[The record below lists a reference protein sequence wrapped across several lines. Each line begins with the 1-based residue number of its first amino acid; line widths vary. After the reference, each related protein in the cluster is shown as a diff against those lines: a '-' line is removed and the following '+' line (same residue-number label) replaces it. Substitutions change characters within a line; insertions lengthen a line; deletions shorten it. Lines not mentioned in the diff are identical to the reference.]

1 MAQKSNQ
8 LASQANNLK
17 NKAMDALTAASTE
30 DNQLNERKNEL
41 KKEIEKLKADEAEN
55 KKSAEMMNELTEDL
69 K

>member
-17 NKAMDALTAASTE
+17 IKAMHALTAASTE

-41 KKEIEKLKADEAEN
+41 KQEIEKLKADEAEN

>member
-41 KKEIEKLKADEAEN
+41 KIEIEKLKADEAEN

>member
-41 KKEIEKLKADEAEN
+41 KQEIEKLKADEAEN